1 MSTFETEL
9 MRLGLNEKEVAI
21 YLTLLSHGPSS
32 VRKLAGISGINR
44 GTTYDVLRSLKER
57 GLACFYHEDTKQCFV
72 AEDPSRLS
80 ELIVTQ
86 ESELARA
93 KQSVSELIPELRS
106 LHDRGAD
113 RPVSRYYEG
122 PQGIR
127 AILLDVLDSMAY
139 SAEATEA
146 REKEPAFAEASS
158 GREEKTY
165 CVYSSSAVRDAG
177 LYASFPD
184 YTAERIARHVRVKT
198 IALGHGGSDAELS
211 EHKWIPAT
219 EAAPTYILIYAG
231 KCAFISLNTSHM
243 LVGVVI
249 ENAGVYETQKI
260 LFEALWKSIT

>member
-9 MRLGLNEKEVAI
+9 MKLGLNEKEVAI

-32 VRKLAGISGINR
+32 VRKLAGISRINR
-44 GTTYDVLRSLKER
+44 GTTYDVLRSLKEH
-57 GLACFYHEDTKQCFV
+57 GLVCFYNEETKQCFV

-86 ESELARA
+86 ETKLAHTKLA
-93 KQSVSELIPELRS
+93 VSEIIPELRS

-122 PQGIR
+122 PQGVR
-127 AILLDVLDSMAY
+127 TILLDVLDSM
-139 SAEATEA
+139 
-146 REKEPAFAEASS
+146 EKE
-158 GREEKTY
+158 EEKTY
-165 CVYSSSAVRDAG
+165 HVYSSSAVRDAG
-177 LYASFPD
+177 LYANFQD
-184 YTAERIARHVRVKT
+184 YTIQRIARNVNVKT

-211 EHKWIPAT
+211 EHRWIPAT

-249 ENAGVYETQKI
+249 ENAGVYKTQKI
-260 LFEALWKSIT
+260 LFEQLWKTLS

>member
-9 MRLGLNEKEVAI
+9 MRLGLNEKEVAV

-57 GLACFYHEDTKQCFV
+57 GLVCFYHEETKQCFV

-80 ELIVTQ
+80 ELIVSQ
-86 ESELARA
+86 ETELARS
-93 KQSVSELIPELRS
+93 KQAVSELIPELRS

-127 AILLDVLDSMAY
+127 TILLDVLDSM
-139 SAEATEA
+139 
-146 REKEPAFAEASS
+146 EKE
-158 GREEKTY
+158 EEKTY
-165 CVYSSSAVRDAG
+165 FVYSSSAVRDAG
-177 LYASFPD
+177 LYSLFAD
-184 YTAERIARHVRVKT
+184 YTTQRIARNVSVKT
-198 IALGHGGSDAELS
+198 IALGHAGSDAELS
-211 EHKWIPAT
+211 QHKLIPAT
-219 EAAPTYILIYAG
+219 EASPTYILIYAG
-231 KCAFISLNTSHM
+231 KCAFISINTSGM

-249 ENAGVYETQKI
+249 ENAGIYETQKI
-260 LFEALWKSIT
+260 LFDALWKSISA